1 MQCYDLNFVK
11 EFHDNGYVILKQF
24 FSKDEID
31 SVVNLIKRL
40 ILNEG
45 KKIGGKTYEKLQDMD
60 SEKLPHEGI
69 LLLKSINH
77 EHMRR
82 VVDQLN
88 VSSYFHKFITNEKII
103 NLAKEVTG
111 AEKPEDVA
119 FSFPFFRVDLPA
131 KYKEEKNRFSL
142 HWHQDSGYYDLRV
155 SKTNSVVINTPV
167 FDCGKTQ
174 GCLVVK
180 KRSHKEGPVKHQEH
194 YEDEEKKKHRRVVI
208 PNEVLQKYDDVFV
221 ETISGDIFINH
232 FNTFHLSGLNESN
245 MVRYTMLVRVSN
257 SASDDFII

>member
-1 MQCYDLNFVK
+1 MRLYDLNYLN
-11 EFHDNGYVILKQF
+11 EFHDNGYLILKQF

-31 SVVNLIKRL
+31 GVVNLIKRL

-60 SEKLPHEGI
+60 SEKIPHEGI

-88 VSSYFHKFITNEKII
+88 ISAYFRKFITNEKII
-103 NLAKEVTG
+103 NLAKDVTG
-111 AEKPEDVA
+111 SEKPEDVT
-119 FSFPFFRVDLPA
+119 FSNPFFRVDLPA

-142 HWHQDSGYYDLRV
+142 PWHQESGYYDLGV

-174 GCLVVK
+174 GCLVVR
-180 KRSHKEGPVKHQEH
+180 KRSHKEGPIKHLEH

-208 PNEVLQKYDDVFV
+208 PNEVLQKYDEVFT
-221 ETISGDIFINH
+221 ETISGDIVINH
-232 FNTFHLSGLNESN
+232 FNTFHLSGLNESDL
-245 MVRYTMLVRVSN
+245 VRYTMLVRVSD
-257 SASDDFII
+257 STSDDFII